1 MPTHSTID
9 WSGLGANGD
18 FTLGTGA
25 SEIGV
30 SITTT
35 TNGDGQTGAI
45 ATQGA
50 PAENGLWVNDL
61 TDAVTTTLNFDSPV
75 QDLSF
80 EVFDLDQNGSD
91 WDERITILATDV
103 DGNIYPIS
111 YSNLAATH
119 TASGA
124 TVDASG
130 TNSVSTDTAGAADSI
145 SVSIAGP
152 ITALEIIFEPG
163 DGAAETGAIGLS
175 DISLTHAP
183 DGVVEGTEFADLI
196 NGDYLDDPE
205 GDKITAGGDTIDA
218 GAGDDTV
225 IAGEGDDFVMA
236 GDGNDSVELAGGNDR
251 FEGGDGDDSVNG
263 DLGDDELHGGTGND
277 ELRGSFGNDTLHS
290 GGSGEGDDYL
300 WGGYG
305 DDTFVIENG
314 FGNDTIDAENED
326 ETHGDTLD
334 LTNVT
339 EGLTIDLT
347 NASHGTGS
355 FTNGTDTATFDAI
368 EHIQLSSGQD
378 TLVLA
383 DGSGSDTV
391 SGFEAPTDNGDGT
404 FSGQDML
411 DVTALTSDY
420 GTTTVTTRDVSI
432 TEDADGNAVLT
443 FPAGESLTLEGL
455 RAADLNNPAALEA
468 IGIPAAPD
476 GYVTGTDADD
486 VLLAGTAD
494 ADGDYIDGD
503 DAALPGASG
512 DDDHILALDGND
524 LVFAGAGNDIIEAG
538 DGNDTVFASTGND
551 TLFAG
556 DGDDDLYGEEG
567 NDTFHSGAGT
577 NKLHG
582 GIGDDVFHGV
592 SDGDQVFGGEG
603 SDTINMAGL
612 GPYKVVPDSGDPHAG
627 TIEFLDSDGNVTGA
641 ASFNGIESIVP
652 CFTPGTQIAT
662 PQGLVDVAALRTG
675 DLVFTRDHGLQ
686 EIRWVGKRVLTKDEL
701 SRLPHLRGITIEKDA
716 LGENIPDRD
725 MTVSPNHRVLVSDA
739 KVELVFGEREVLI
752 SAKHLCGLPGISKS
766 DAETETYIHFLFDRH
781 EIVLSDQLWSESF
794 QPGQQA
800 LAGLDTAQRDEIF
813 ELFPE
818 LEGQPSEVF
827 QTARRVAQR
836 HEAAIL
842 YR

>member
-236 GDGNDSVELAGGNDR
+236 GDGNDSVELAGGTPEPCR
-251 FEGGDGDDSVNG
+251 
-263 DLGDDELHGGTGND
+263 
-277 ELRGSFGNDTLHS
+277 RGS
-290 GGSGEGDDYL
+290 Y
-300 WGGYG
+300 
-305 DDTFVIENG
+305 
-314 FGNDTIDAENED
+314 
-326 ETHGDTLD
+326 
-334 LTNVT
+334 
-339 EGLTIDLT
+339 
-347 NASHGTGS
+347 
-355 FTNGTDTATFDAI
+355 
-368 EHIQLSSGQD
+368 
-378 TLVLA
+378 
-383 DGSGSDTV
+383 
-391 SGFEAPTDNGDGT
+391 
-404 FSGQDML
+404 
-411 DVTALTSDY
+411 
-420 GTTTVTTRDVSI
+420 
-432 TEDADGNAVLT
+432 
-443 FPAGESLTLEGL
+443 
-455 RAADLNNPAALEA
+455 
-468 IGIPAAPD
+468 
-476 GYVTGTDADD
+476 
-486 VLLAGTAD
+486 
-494 ADGDYIDGD
+494 
-503 DAALPGASG
+503 
-512 DDDHILALDGND
+512 
-524 LVFAGAGNDIIEAG
+524 
-538 DGNDTVFASTGND
+538 
-551 TLFAG
+551 
-556 DGDDDLYGEEG
+556 
-567 NDTFHSGAGT
+567 
-577 NKLHG
+577 
-582 GIGDDVFHGV
+582 
-592 SDGDQVFGGEG
+592 
-603 SDTINMAGL
+603 
-612 GPYKVVPDSGDPHAG
+612 
-627 TIEFLDSDGNVTGA
+627 
-641 ASFNGIESIVP
+641 
-652 CFTPGTQIAT
+652 
-662 PQGLVDVAALRTG
+662 
-675 DLVFTRDHGLQ
+675 
-686 EIRWVGKRVLTKDEL
+686 
-701 SRLPHLRGITIEKDA
+701 
-716 LGENIPDRD
+716 
-725 MTVSPNHRVLVSDA
+725 
-739 KVELVFGEREVLI
+739 
-752 SAKHLCGLPGISKS
+752 
-766 DAETETYIHFLFDRH
+766 
-781 EIVLSDQLWSESF
+781 
-794 QPGQQA
+794 
-800 LAGLDTAQRDEIF
+800 
-813 ELFPE
+813 
-818 LEGQPSEVF
+818 
-827 QTARRVAQR
+827 
-836 HEAAIL
+836 
-842 YR
+842 